1 MLTGVALTRRLV
13 DRLVLAGLMP
23 SAQPS
28 VPDPG
33 FAPLFS
39 GTAGTFNT
47 WQVAGQGNFS
57 LLSGE
62 IVAEP
67 GSDLGL
73 FYLATQSFADF
84 TLKLEFKLGRIDD
97 NSGVLIR
104 FRNPR
109 LPVPDRGLPGV
120 SHPYN
125 NQAFVAVD
133 TGFEVQIDELARG
146 NPDGLDEHRTGAIY
160 GMPIGR
166 NPGQQDYQR
175 GPALVPGQWNTYEI
189 EVRGNT
195 YTVRLNGQQTT
206 KFNNIDPFRGKSPAS
221 DPDSG
226 YIGVQSHTG
235 RVTFRNIQIMAQ
247 SPTLAIRPPAISG
260 VKAIHG
266 VEMPG
271 ETAEEGPLGAEEKKK
286 PVQKTA

>member
-1 MLTGVALTRRLV
+1 MI
-13 DRLVLAGLMP
+13 
-23 SAQPS
+23 
-28 VPDPG
+28 
-33 FAPLFS
+33 
-39 GTAGTFNT
+39 
-47 WQVAGQGNFS
+47 
-57 LLSGE
+57 SGE

-73 FYLATQSFADF
+73 FYLATQTFGDF

-97 NSGVLIR
+97 NSGILIR

-109 LPVPDRGLPGV
+109 LPVPDRNLPGV

-189 EVRGNT
+189 EVSGNT

-206 KFNNIDPFRGKSPAS
+206 KFTNIDPFRGKSPAT

-235 RVTFRNIQIMAQ
+235 RVTFRN
-247 SPTLAIRPPAISG
+247 SKSWLRRPP
-260 VKAIHG
+260 
-266 VEMPG
+266 
-271 ETAEEGPLGAEEKKK
+271 
-286 PVQKTA
+286 

>member
-1 MLTGVALTRRLV
+1 LV
-13 DRLVLAGLMP
+13 DRLALGGLLP

-33 FAPLFS
+33 FAPLFA
-39 GTAGTFNT
+39 GTASTFNA

-57 LLSGE
+57 LTSGE

-73 FYLATQSFADF
+73 FYLATRSFGDF

-97 NSGVLIR
+97 NSGILIR

-109 LPVPDRGLPGV
+109 LPVPDRNLPGV

-160 GMPIGR
+160 GIPIGR

-206 KFNNIDPFRGKSPAS
+206 KFTNIDLFRGKSTAT

-235 RVTFRNIQIMAQ
+235 RVTFRNIQIIAQ
-247 SPTLAIRPPAISG
+247 APALAMRPAEMSR
-260 VKAIHG
+260 VEAIHG
-266 VEMPG
+266 VEIPTEAAG
-271 ETAEEGPLGAEEKKK
+271 EQSIVADDKKK
-286 PVQKTA
+286 PVKKTA